1 MSANSNENARNLAL
15 DILIR
20 IEKDNSYSNLAIDG
34 ALKEAPSL
42 SNADK
47 AFFTALVYGTVE
59 RKITLDYNLE
69 LYLKEPLKKLNPVVL
84 CALRLGAYQILFM
97 EKIPDT
103 AAINETVSLVKR
115 RAGYASGLTNAV
127 LRKVSVN
134 GLRLPDAD
142 DESYLSVK
150 YSFPEWLVKMWINAY
165 GENDAV
171 GIMEHSLGPQKTYIR
186 MNTLEIDLNENGLSL
201 SPCAEYSFSGALE
214 DSADYNAGMFHV
226 QDKSSQMCC
235 EALGAM
241 AGETVFDMCAAPG
254 GKSFTMAE
262 MMDNKGVIKAFDLHE
277 HRVELI
283 KDGAARLGID
293 IIEARVSDAEKY
305 DESLGLADRILC
317 DVPCSGL
324 GIVGRKP
331 EIRYKTATNIDYLPS
346 LQYNILVNSSK
357 YLRAGGTLVYSTCA
371 LNPKENEEVVS
382 RFLDEHRDFELK
394 TIKTVLPHVYDC
406 DGFFYAV
413 LKKGDRN

>member
-15 DILIR
+15 DVLIR
-20 IEKDNSYSNLAIDG
+20 IEKDDSYSNLAIDG

-103 AAINETVSLVKR
+103 AAINETVNLVKR

-127 LRKVSVN
+127 LRKVSAN

-165 GENDAV
+165 GEDDAV

-201 SPCAEYSFSGALE
+201 SPCAEYSFSGALRGCFTFRI
-214 DSADYNAGMFHV
+214 NH
-226 QDKSSQMCC
+226 
-235 EALGAM
+235 LR
-241 AGETVFDMCAAPG
+241 CAA
-254 GKSFTMAE
+254 K
-262 MMDNKGVIKAFDLHE
+262 
-277 HRVELI
+277 
-283 KDGAARLGID
+283 
-293 IIEARVSDAEKY
+293 
-305 DESLGLADRILC
+305 
-317 DVPCSGL
+317 
-324 GIVGRKP
+324 
-331 EIRYKTATNIDYLPS
+331 
-346 LQYNILVNSSK
+346 
-357 YLRAGGTLVYSTCA
+357 LRA
-371 LNPKENEEVVS
+371 
-382 RFLDEHRDFELK
+382 
-394 TIKTVLPHVYDC
+394 
-406 DGFFYAV
+406 
-413 LKKGDRN
+413 